1 MSHTVE
7 KIGGTS
13 MSQYA
18 AVRDNIILGH
28 NNKLPV
34 VGRIMVVSAYGG
46 ITDLLLEH
54 KKTGRLGVYGLF
66 AANEDG
72 QSWREAMDVV
82 REQMLATA
90 GFKERVG
97 ERRRWLD
104 RSGAAADR
112 LLGGEGQSLHLLGGR
127 KQPPARLG
135 QRVARR
141 ATVEQ
146 SGLEPMLERA
156 EAPRQRSVVDL
167 QSLRRGGQP
176 AASRDREKGAQVVPV
191 EARHGDFRT
200 AVAAQSQ

>member
-18 AVRDNIILGH
+18 AVRDKIILGPKK
-28 NNKLPV
+28 KLP

-82 REQMLATA
+82 REQML
-90 GFKERVG
+90 FINKELFNEPANRKSADEFIAARLDTTQRCLDDLQRLCQHGHFSLQNHLQTVREMLASLG
-97 ERRRWLD
+97 EAHSAWNMTRKLNEDGIR
-104 RSGAAADR
+104 AR
-112 LLGGEGQSLHLLGGR
+112 LL
-127 KQPPARLG
+127 
-135 QRVARR
+135 
-141 ATVEQ
+141 
-146 SGLEPMLERA
+146 
-156 EAPRQRSVVDL
+156 DL
-167 QSLRRGGQP
+167 TGWNLPEHYS
-176 AASRDREKGAQVVPV
+176 
-191 EARHGDFRT
+191 
-200 AVAAQSQ
+200 